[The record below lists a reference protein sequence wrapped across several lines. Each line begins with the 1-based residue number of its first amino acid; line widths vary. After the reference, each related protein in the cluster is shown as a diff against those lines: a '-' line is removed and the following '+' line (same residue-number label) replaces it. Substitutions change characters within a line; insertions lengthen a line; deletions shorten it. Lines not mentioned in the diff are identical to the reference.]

1 MDKELP
7 PAFGDEMNHDDGGV
21 GSDTNHDKLVE
32 AYSKGTSPHIFIVFL
47 CVIYDKCHL
56 CHRNVVRPTFGK
68 RKLSEFDLKSSFKR
82 FV

>member
-32 AYSKGTSPHIFIVFL
+32 AYSKGTSLHIFNSIFV
-47 CVIYDKCHL
+47 CHI
-56 CHRNVVRPTFGK
+56 
-68 RKLSEFDLKSSFKR
+68 SSKWCQTHIS
-82 FV
+82 

>member
-21 GSDTNHDKLVE
+21 GSDTNHDKLVD
-32 AYSKGTSPHIFIVFL
+32 AYSKGTSFHILYFYSI
-47 CVIYDKCHL
+47 
-56 CHRNVVRPTFGK
+56 
-68 RKLSEFDLKSSFKR
+68 

>member
-32 AYSKGTSPHIFIVFL
+32 AYSKGTSFHIFIFCIVFL
-47 CVIYDKCHL
+47 YVLY
-56 CHRNVVRPTFGK
+56 T
-68 RKLSEFDLKSSFKR
+68 KSC
-82 FV
+82 

>member
-32 AYSKGTSPHIFIVFL
+32 AYSKGTSLHIF
-47 CVIYDKCHL
+47 
-56 CHRNVVRPTFGK
+56 
-68 RKLSEFDLKSSFKR
+68 
-82 FV
+82 